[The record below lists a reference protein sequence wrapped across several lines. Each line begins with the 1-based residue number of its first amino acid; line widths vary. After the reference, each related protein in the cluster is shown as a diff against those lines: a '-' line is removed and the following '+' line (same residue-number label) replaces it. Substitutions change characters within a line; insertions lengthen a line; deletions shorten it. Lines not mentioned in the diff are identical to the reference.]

1 VQTTNG
7 GVGDRELFRP
17 AELNFSDSIFGWA
30 KQPDR
35 PRIVRKFP
43 RKRTFVSEQVVTGI
57 VQNYTTMKTTK
68 LVTAIALS
76 AGLTFGAAAQA
87 KEKHEEETIGQADVP
102 MAVQKSGESEAKGG
116 RIVRWEKEGKNYE
129 AVIEKNGKKW
139 GVEIN
144 GSGEVLSKHD
154 ESKEHA
160 EKKG

>member
-1 VQTTNG
+1 
-7 GVGDRELFRP
+7 
-17 AELNFSDSIFGWA
+17 
-30 KQPDR
+30 
-35 PRIVRKFP
+35 
-43 RKRTFVSEQVVTGI
+43 
-57 VQNYTTMKTTK
+57 MKTAK

-144 GSGEVLSKHD
+144 DSGKVLSKHD
-154 ESKEHA
+154 ESKEHS
-160 EKKG
+160 EKKE